1 MYTGIL
7 HTHTLVVSLF
17 IVLYLIKA
25 TLLVLNRHAA
35 LDNFV
40 KKTKVAEMIIST
52 LFLLTGIYLAVNTG
66 NKGTWLWVKLFVIAC
81 TIPLAVIAFK
91 KKNSSLALISLMAL
105 IYAYGI
111 SETKS
116 ISMKKADTAVNTE
129 GLEGAAAGKVIFES
143 KCQSC
148 HGADGKLGL
157 SGAKDLTQSALSPQE
172 KIDIITNGKKTMAA
186 YKDQLSQEQIA
197 AVADYVQTLK

>member
-52 LFLLTGIYLAVNTG
+52 LFLLTG

-197 AVADYVQTLK
+197 AVAEYVQTLK